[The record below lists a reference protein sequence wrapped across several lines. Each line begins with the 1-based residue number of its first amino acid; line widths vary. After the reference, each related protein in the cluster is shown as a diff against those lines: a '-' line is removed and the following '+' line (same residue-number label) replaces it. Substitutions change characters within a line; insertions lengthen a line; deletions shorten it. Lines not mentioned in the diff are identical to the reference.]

1 MNFRTIV
8 SLFILVAVFNN
19 TSFAEK
25 KKDKNKSTATD
36 SLDVSPKAAKPASKD
51 AMKSIKELTEKC
63 VAYPGLLPLYQ
74 DSATGKVYLEVSES
88 MLGKSFIFFRY
99 AQDAVV
105 EAGAFRGAFM
115 DNKIIK
121 INKYF
126 DKIEF
131 SIANTAFYF
140 DSTNAISKA
149 SNANINEPIVVSE
162 KIVAMQTDT
171 LDTLGNTRKRYLI
184 DADAVF
190 LQESLGQI
198 KRSKSPNEAPDAF
211 TMGSLSS
218 KKTKYTL
225 LKNYP
230 ANTDVEVEYVY
241 ENPYPTN
248 SGSAAITDARSVS
261 IKLRNSIIQLP
272 ENDYQPRYDDPRVG
286 YFLDQTTDLTST
298 SVIPYKDKI
307 NRWHLVKKD
316 PNAALSE
323 PVEPITY
330 WMENTTPVQLRP
342 IIKEAVEK
350 WNIAFEKAGFKN
362 AVVCLQQPDTADW
375 DAGDIRYNVIRWTS
389 SPNPPFGGYGP
400 SFTNPLTGQI
410 LGADIMLEWIY
421 IINRIR
427 IEEIYGI
434 NGHSGHESQLG
445 NKHFCS
451 AGEAMHQNILLGMQM
466 MTANDVDS
474 IHKDEFN
481 NQAIMDLVL
490 HEVGHT
496 LGLNHNFIASMLRS
510 PEEINDKVLGETKGL
525 TASVMDYTI
534 PNISKDKSKQGLY
547 FDNIPGPYDI
557 WAITYGYTPFTK
569 ETEAKGLDSI
579 LALSSKPENRFFNDA
594 DDMRSPGK
602 GIDPRVMLFDMSS
615 DPIGYA
621 VDQLDLISTTMK
633 TLKAKFIKKGNS
645 YQELR
650 SAYTILSGGYT
661 RNLQTLSRWIGGI
674 FVDRSFAGQSN
685 ASKPFTP
692 VSLQEQKRAL
702 QAIAKYSFAPE
713 AYKVEDDIF
722 NYLQAQRR
730 GYETPFDGE
739 TLKLHDRILNSQKS
753 LLDQL
758 LHHNTLTR
766 ILDSKAMGNEYAL
779 NDVLADMTESIYKQD
794 LNGAVNTV
802 RQNLQTEYLSRLLS
816 IVSAGQRYNQVV
828 KAAIFG
834 EIQKIKK
841 YALVPSSDAATK
853 SHRLYLQYL
862 IDSELKKD

>member
-1 MNFRTIV
+1 M
-8 SLFILVAVFNN
+8 SLKSLSSLVILIAVFCNL
-19 TSFAEK
+19 SFAEK
-25 KKDKNKSTATD
+25 KKDKNKSSTTETVVA
-36 SLDVSPKAAKPASKD
+36 PPPAKPAPKD
-51 AMKSIKELTEKC
+51 AMKSIKDVTEKA

-74 DSATGKVYLEVSES
+74 DSATGKVYIEVSEKL
-88 MLGKSFIFFRY
+88 LGKSFIFFRY

-115 DNKIIK
+115 DNKVIK

-126 DKIEF
+126 DRIEI
-131 SIANTAFYF
+131 SIVNTAFYF

-162 KIVAMQTDT
+162 KIIAMQTDT
-171 LDTLGNTRKRYLI
+171 LDTLGNTLKRYLI

-230 ANTDVEVEYVY
+230 ANTDVVVEYVY

-248 SGSAAITDARSVS
+248 SGSDAITDARSVS
-261 IKLRNSIIQLP
+261 IKLRNSIIQMP

-286 YFLDQTTDLTST
+286 YFLDQSTDLTST

-307 NRWHLVKKD
+307 NRWNLVKKD
-316 PNAALSE
+316 PNAAISE
-323 PVEPITY
+323 PVEPITF
-330 WMENTTPVQLRP
+330 WMENTTPVNLRP
-342 IIKEAVEK
+342 VIKEAVEK

-427 IEEIYGI
+427 VEEIYGI
-434 NGHSGHESQLG
+434 SNHSEFENQLSD
-445 NKHFCS
+445 KHFCS
-451 AGEAMHQNILLGMQM
+451 AGNAMHQNILYGMHM
-466 MTANDVDS
+466 LTANDVDS
-474 IHKDEFN
+474 ILKGEFN
-481 NQAIMDLVL
+481 QQALMDLVL

-496 LGLNHNFIASMLRS
+496 LGLNHNFIASMLRT
-510 PEEINDKVLGETKGL
+510 PEEIHNKVLGETKGL
-525 TASVMDYTI
+525 TGSVMDYTV
-534 PNISKDKSKQGLY
+534 PNISKDKTKQGLY
-547 FDNIPGPYDI
+547 FDNTPGPYDI
-557 WAITYGYTPFTK
+557 WAITYGYTPFSK

-579 LALSSKPENRFFNDA
+579 LALSSKPENRFLNDA
-594 DDMRSPGK
+594 DDMRVPGK

-615 DPIGYA
+615 DPVGYA
-621 VDQLDLISTTMK
+621 IDQLDLISGTMK
-633 TLKAKFIKKGNS
+633 TIKGKFIKNGQS

-650 SAYTILSGGYT
+650 VAYTILSGNYN

-674 FVDRSFAGQSN
+674 FVDRSFAGQNPSV
-685 ASKPFTP
+685 KPFTP

-722 NYLQAQRR
+722 NYLQVQRR

-739 TLKLHDRILNSQKS
+739 TLKIHDRILNSQKS
-753 LLDQL
+753 LLDHL
-758 LHHNTLTR
+758 LHYNTLTR
-766 ILDSKAMGNEYAL
+766 ILDSKELGNEYSLNAVL
-779 NDVLADMTESIYKQD
+779 NDLTDAIYKQD
-794 LNGAVNTV
+794 LNGNVNTV
-802 RQNLQTEYLSRLLS
+802 RQNLQVEYLNRLLS
-816 IVSAGQRYNQVV
+816 IVSSGQKYNQVV
-828 KAAIFG
+828 KGAVFG

-841 YALVPSSDAATK
+841 IALTPSGDAATK
-853 SHRLYLQYL
+853 SHRAYMLYL
-862 IDSELKKD
+862 IDATLKKD